1 MRTKTNATK
10 WKREQGGRGV
20 VVGTHIDLD
29 NCLARKAEC
38 LQIWLKEEL
47 VMPWHHIG
55 GQAFKFLLGCHI
67 ASFSRCLT
75 MCTAVVWEPA
85 VSRCRLLA
93 ILLRSNYIRRIM
105 LEYGTITIAQITQE
119 WSVAILEGSTQGDRR
134 IVTIEL
140 LLHFDKLLG
149 WYQRIQVARLC
160 ST

>member
-1 MRTKTNATK
+1 MHIYTCGESESCDAHEN
-10 WKREQGGRGV
+10 KRNEMEAGTRGERK

-75 MCTAVVWEPA
+75 MCTAVV
-85 VSRCRLLA
+85 
-93 ILLRSNYIRRIM
+93 
-105 LEYGTITIAQITQE
+105 
-119 WSVAILEGSTQGDRR
+119 
-134 IVTIEL
+134 
-140 LLHFDKLLG
+140 
-149 WYQRIQVARLC
+149 
-160 ST
+160 